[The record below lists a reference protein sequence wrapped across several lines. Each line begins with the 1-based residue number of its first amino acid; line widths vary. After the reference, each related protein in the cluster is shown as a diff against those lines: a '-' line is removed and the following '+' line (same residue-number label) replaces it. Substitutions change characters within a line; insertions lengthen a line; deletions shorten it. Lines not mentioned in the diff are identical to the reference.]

1 VGAGVGISWQTP
13 FGLVNV
19 DVAPFVV
26 KYSHDQT
33 ELIRFG
39 FGTRF

>member
-1 VGAGVGISWQTP
+1 VGVGVGVGWRSP

-19 DVAPFVV
+19 DLGFAVV
-26 KYSHDQT
+26 KKSYDKT